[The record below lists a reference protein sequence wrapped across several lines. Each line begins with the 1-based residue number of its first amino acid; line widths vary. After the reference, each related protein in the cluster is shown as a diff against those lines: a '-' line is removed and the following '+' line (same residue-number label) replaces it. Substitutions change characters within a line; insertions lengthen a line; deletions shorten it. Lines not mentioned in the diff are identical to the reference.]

1 MVVKNRDKSQNQSWW
16 NNANLPFPFNNR
28 GEVVAIPETKVKIKV
43 DGQEIEVTQNEL
55 IELAQKGKDYTKK
68 TQELADK
75 EKTLNAEA
83 TRVAGLKAIVDEME
97 ADPKL
102 KETLNKVYSD
112 FKSGKI
118 AKPENKDSN
127 LKKLDKLIEDT
138 SDPAQREQLRDIR
151 EIIKEEV
158 PDTKGLED
166 KISKLENELSL
177 IKNAALIGQTDRVE
191 IQLGKL
197 EEKFGADLVGKYK
210 KEIMATAIK
219 FPNQTVNKL
228 LYHFADDS
236 EIETALLNQAKKKEK
251 EELDRKKKG
260 SSPSGGEPSFVA
272 KTELVKD
279 KRTGRVTFDS
289 FKQRILERLGK
300 A

>member
-1 MVVKNRDKSQNQSWW
+1 MVVETIVKPPDQSK
-16 NNANLPFPFNNR
+16 F
-28 GEVVAIPETKVKIKV
+28 KIKV
-43 DGQEIEVTQNEL
+43 DGQEIEVTQDEL

-75 EKTLNAEA
+75 EKTLNAETA
-83 TRVAGLKAIVDEME
+83 RVAGLKAIVDEME

-118 AKPENKDSN
+118 AKPGIQDSN

-151 EIIKEEV
+151 EIIKEET

-166 KISKLENELSL
+166 KISKLETELSL
-177 IKNAALIGQTDRVE
+177 IKNAAIIGQTDRAEV
-191 IQLGKL
+191 QLQKL
-197 EEKFGADLVGKYK
+197 EEKFGAELVNKHK
-210 KEIMATAIK
+210 KDIMAMAIK
-219 FPNQTVNKL
+219 YPNQSVSKL
-228 LYHFADDS
+228 LFHFADDS

-251 EELDRKKKG
+251 DELDRKKRG
-260 SSPSGGEPSFVA
+260 SSPGGTEPSFVA
-272 KTELVKD
+272 KTELKKD
-279 KRTGRVTFDS
+279 KAGRVTFES
-289 FKQRILERLGK
+289 FKQRVLERLGK
-300 A
+300 S